1 MADFVLT
8 EDQKFDVASSV
19 GVSVSIIGISEI
31 DLVNSFWT
39 GHVSFKL
46 KVARL
51 FQIFSFRLVLWIS
64 QGFLNMIF
72 FGGL

>member
-39 GHVSFKL
+39 GHVGFKL
-46 KVARL
+46 RVAR
-51 FQIFSFRLVLWIS
+51 SMRSSPGWS
-64 QGFLNMIF
+64 CGFLRVF
-72 FGGL
+72 QS